1 MEADPSCLRALVAR
15 RRRREMTHRDTRA
28 DSPVRS
34 KRALDRVFGDVLPDT
49 TRDERLTGSDADQ
62 GDDGASGVTTSRRRD
77 EELLREVPP
86 HHG

>member
-1 MEADPSCLRALVAR
+1 MTDQDATADG
-15 RRRREMTHRDTRA
+15 
-28 DSPVRS
+28 PVRS

-49 TRDERLTGSDADQ
+49 TRDDRLTDSDAEPESAV
-62 GDDGASGVTTSRRRD
+62 ASDVAVSRRRD